1 MMNILKVDFQVSRL
15 RMYETVEGHID
26 MNQRKIAP
34 MDSERLAK
42 VLAIKK
48 DHDLTGPV
56 PYDIRLK
63 IKDL

>member
-1 MMNILKVDFQVSRL
+1 
-15 RMYETVEGHID
+15 

-42 VLAIKK
+42 VVAIKK
-48 DHDLTGPV
+48 EHDLTGPV
-56 PYDIRLK
+56 PYDMRLK

>member
-1 MMNILKVDFQVSRL
+1 
-15 RMYETVEGHID
+15 MYETVEGHID
-26 MNQRKIAP
+26 MSQRKIAP